1 MHDFL
6 ETDLVGHEAPQ
17 KVLLSMTCKS
27 AYLTNLFSLFCRN
40 EEVNNSAN
48 NSPQK
53 SGNGFKLFQS
63 NHNGANQAVSPPQNG
78 SMSPSNGAPGP
89 GPAAAPPQP
98 NGILKNSYD
107 RDAMSRV
114 GQR

>member
-1 MHDFL
+1 ML
-6 ETDLVGHEAPQ
+6 
-17 KVLLSMTCKS
+17 
-27 AYLTNLFSLFCRN
+27 CRN

-53 SGNGFKLFQS
+53 SGSGFKLFQS
-63 NHNGANQAVSPPQNG
+63 NHNGGNPNQQVSPSQNG
-78 SMSPSNGAPGP
+78 SMSPSTATAGAGGP
-89 GPAAAPPQP
+89 PQAPQP